1 MKPATILLT
10 KKNMLNVFCGI
21 YKKYCTEKI
30 FCLAL
35 TTLLKKSQNF
45 KKLGGS
51 FNKKERVKTE
61 FLDLKKSFLVICST
75 CESKH

>member
-10 KKNMLNVFCGI
+10 KKNMLNVFRGI

-35 TTLLKKSQNF
+35 TTLLKNHKISRNLEVVSI
-45 KKLGGS
+45 K
-51 FNKKERVKTE
+51 KKE
-61 FLDLKKSFLVICST
+61 LKHKSWI
-75 CESKH
+75 